1 MTIVMITPEIEKLL
15 VGKNFASLATLM
27 NDGSPHVAPTW
38 IDYDGKMIVINTA
51 AGRVKEK
58 NVKQDK
64 RVALSVYDNSNPYN
78 MVTIRGIVQ
87 EITPENADQ
96 HIDKLAK
103 RYLGMDKYPFRSPDE
118 KRIILKIRPEKVFH
132 QQPPK

>member
-1 MTIVMITPEIEKLL
+1 MITPEIEKLL

-38 IDYDGKMIVINTA
+38 VDYDGNMILINTA
-51 AGRVKEK
+51 SGRIKEK
-58 NVKQDK
+58 NVKRDK
-64 RVALSVYDNSNPYN
+64 RIALSIPDNNNPYD
-78 MVTIRGIVQ
+78 MVTIRGIVE
-87 EITPENADQ
+87 EITEKNADQ

-103 RYLGMDKYPFRSPDE
+103 RYLGLDKYPFRSQDE

-132 QQPPK
+132 QQPPRK

>member
-1 MTIVMITPEIEKLL
+1 MITPEIEKLL

-78 MVTIRGIVQ
+78 MVTI
-87 EITPENADQ
+87 
-96 HIDKLAK
+96 
-103 RYLGMDKYPFRSPDE
+103 
-118 KRIILKIRPEKVFH
+118 
-132 QQPPK
+132 